1 MTTPTTTDHGFHED
15 DDDLSPRA
23 PRAASTR
30 RSSRRKWAPIAVLV
44 VIVALGG
51 VMVTKFLTSAVD
63 YYCNV
68 DEVGSKNGC
77 EEGRKIRVQG
87 EVVEGSVVDVGDG
100 STTFDLAFNGVT
112 LPVEYHGVPTG
123 IFQECIN
130 VVVTGRQTDGVF
142 QGTDMAVKHSNEYEA
157 DNADRVAEGED
168 PACSQRA

>member
-1 MTTPTTTDHGFHED
+1 MSSDPGFHED
-15 DDDLSPRA
+15 DADLTPR
-23 PRAASTR
+23 PPSAAGR
-30 RSSRRKWAPIAVLV
+30 GRGRRRKWAPIAVLV

-68 DEVGSKNGC
+68 DEIGHKKGC

-100 STTFDLAFNGVT
+100 STKFALAFNGVT
-112 LPVEYHGVPTG
+112 LPVDYHGVPTG

-130 VVVTGRQTDGVF
+130 VVVSGRTAGGVF
-142 QGTDMAVKHSNEYEA
+142 EGTDMAVKHSNEYEA
-157 DNADRVAEGED
+157 KNRARVAEGED